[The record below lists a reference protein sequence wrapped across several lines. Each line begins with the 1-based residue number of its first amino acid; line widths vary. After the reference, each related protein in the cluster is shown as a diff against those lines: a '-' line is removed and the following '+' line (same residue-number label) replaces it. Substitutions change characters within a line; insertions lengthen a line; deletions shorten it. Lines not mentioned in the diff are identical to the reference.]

1 MNQLCKRENLIV
13 NGYMVIWE
21 EGERERERERRDSS
35 LQRERGKITLYNL
48 SLSGETYIIVKLN

>member
-21 EGERERERERRDSS
+21 EGEREREREETVACKE
-35 LQRERGKITLYNL
+35 REAKLRFITCHSQGKHT
-48 SLSGETYIIVKLN
+48 SLSS

>member
-21 EGERERERERRDSS
+21 EGEREREREETVACK
-35 LQRERGKITLYNL
+35 ERGKITLYNL